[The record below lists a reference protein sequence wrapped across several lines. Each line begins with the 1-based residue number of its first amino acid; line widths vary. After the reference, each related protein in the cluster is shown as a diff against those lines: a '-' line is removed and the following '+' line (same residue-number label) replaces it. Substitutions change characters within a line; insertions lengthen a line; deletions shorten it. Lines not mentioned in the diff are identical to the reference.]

1 MVTSVLWDCLRA
13 LVFIVEQHTSR
24 ESTSESLIHVKAA
37 ANLERLAGN
46 LRGLAIQYDILR
58 ALEKVTLADAT
69 TTQSLANAIT
79 QSLAGATTQSLADA
93 KATMSPAINGAS
105 VLSAKIDALFETTFE
120 DHRHPLLSGLTLGKE
135 SVGHQLGLQV
145 LHEVKQSR
153 NEMKI

>member
-1 MVTSVLWDCLRA
+1 M
-13 LVFIVEQHTSR
+13 
-24 ESTSESLIHVKAA
+24 
-37 ANLERLAGN
+37 GN

-69 TTQSLANAIT
+69 TTQSLANAI
-79 QSLAGATTQSLADA
+79 TQSLADA

-135 SVGHQLGLQV
+135 SVGHQLGSQV